1 MQFQRLLNI
10 QRAQIAIDT
19 FECRSRGIDRD
30 YLLLNALESRINRDG
45 STSEG
50 GKYGLPAFEGRI
62 ISEGSTSEG
71 DG

>member
-50 GKYGLPAFEGRI
+50 GK
-62 ISEGSTSEG
+62 
-71 DG
+71 